1 MLRKI
6 GVRYV
11 QGYYFSRPIPGAR
24 FLEQFCDLDV
34 FSDASV
40 NGAKKN
46 DETAKELVAA
56 EAKRVAKMNETEE
69 KSEENDKKVEE
80 KEKTE
85 KSVNT

>member
-1 MLRKI
+1 M
-6 GVRYV
+6 
-11 QGYYFSRPIPGAR
+11 
-24 FLEQFCDLDV
+24 EQFCDLDV

-69 KSEENDKKVEE
+69 KSEENAKEVADEE
-80 KEKTE
+80 E
-85 KSVNT
+85 NTGNIEGN

>member
-1 MLRKI
+1 MI
-6 GVRYV
+6 WM
-11 QGYYFSRPIPGAR
+11 F
-24 FLEQFCDLDV
+24 

-46 DETAKELVAA
+46 DEIAKELVAA
-56 EAKRVAKMNETEE
+56 EVKRVAKMNETEE